1 MNQPLVRISIGAGLI
16 AGTAAVLLGDV
27 AVRAKQPIQW
37 DGANMRVT
45 NVPEAQRFVQET
57 YRTGWDLEKV

>member
-1 MNQPLVRISIGAGLI
+1 
-16 AGTAAVLLGDV
+16 V